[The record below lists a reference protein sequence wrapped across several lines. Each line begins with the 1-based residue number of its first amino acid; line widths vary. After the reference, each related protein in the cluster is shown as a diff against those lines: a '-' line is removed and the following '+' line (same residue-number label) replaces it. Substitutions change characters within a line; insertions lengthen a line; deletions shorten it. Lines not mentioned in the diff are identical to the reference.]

1 MIQLVLA
8 VEQLQIGE
16 ILLENVNVRLQE
28 GLSKSLKQ
36 IFTTQ
41 TFLLVALNKK
51 KNSWTENSL
60 HYVSAGRFQSNDNHR
75 KNTHLHCSC
84 KLGFIFH
91 SFLSSSFLNGY

>member
-51 KNSWTENSL
+51 KKL
-60 HYVSAGRFQSNDNHR
+60 LDR
-75 KNTHLHCSC
+75 KFSTLCICGQISE
-84 KLGFIFH
+84 
-91 SFLSSSFLNGY
+91 

>member
-51 KNSWTENSL
+51 QKTLGQKILYIMYLRADFRVMITTVKTLTCIAAVNWASFSI
-60 HYVSAGRFQSNDNHR
+60 VSSAAPF
-75 KNTHLHCSC
+75 
-84 KLGFIFH
+84 
-91 SFLSSSFLNGY
+91 